1 MKKALIPALI
11 VFSAAFAPCLR
22 NAVEFPDRTSEI
34 ARTVASLVFWHLSD
48 ELLDRGLAR
57 GTQTASHDGEEP
69 EWEPVLHN
77 DALVC
82 LFFQLFLKHPFAGSL
97 SAAGKKDALA
107 VSIPQSIVRRTIER
121 EFTPVHEPRQ

>member
-34 ARTVASLVFWHLSD
+34 ASLVFWHLSD
-48 ELLDRGLAR
+48 ELLDHGLAR
-57 GTQTASHDGEEP
+57 WTQNASHDGEEL
-69 EWEPVLHN
+69 EWGPVLQN

-82 LFFQLFLKHPFAGSL
+82 LFFQLFLKHAFDGSL
-97 SAAGKKDALA
+97 SAREKNEALA
-107 VSIPQSIVRRTIER
+107 VSIPQCIVRRYNRAGIHAR
-121 EFTPVHEPRQ
+121 S